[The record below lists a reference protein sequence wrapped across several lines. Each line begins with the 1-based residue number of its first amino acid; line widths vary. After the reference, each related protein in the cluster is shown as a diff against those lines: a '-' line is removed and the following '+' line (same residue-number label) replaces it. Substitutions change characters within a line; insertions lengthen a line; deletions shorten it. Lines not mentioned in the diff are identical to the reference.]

1 MKLYEA
7 IDTNERARCLSS
19 IPNVAGFRFI
29 GITKDD
35 KRIVC
40 YVATNESGSHEARD
54 ESDGSNCFHRLA
66 YWEIITS

>member
-1 MKLYEA
+1 MKHFA
-7 IDTNERARCLSS
+7 LSS

-40 YVATNESGSHEARD
+40 YVMTTEDGLHEARD

-66 YWEIITS
+66 YWEIITG

>member
-1 MKLYEA
+1 MK
-7 IDTNERARCLSS
+7 RFPLSS

-40 YVATNESGSHEARD
+40 YVALNESDSHEARD

-66 YWEIITS
+66 YSEIITG

>member
-1 MKLYEA
+1 MKKTQQMKRLP
-7 IDTNERARCLSS
+7 LSS

-35 KRIVC
+35 TRINC
-40 YVATNESGSHEARD
+40 YVMQSEQSAHEARD

-66 YWEIITS
+66 YWEIITG